1 VTAGAVEVN
10 FDGLPGPTHTFGGLA
25 YGNLASMRHGGTV
38 SNPRA
43 AALQG
48 LAKMKLLADL
58 GVPQAVLPP
67 HERPDI
73 ATLRRLGFSGSDAEV
88 ASRAARESPRL
99 FAAAGSASAMWA
111 ANAATVSPGADT
123 ADGRVHFTPA
133 NLAGQLH
140 RSLEPPVTAL
150 LLRRIFGDA
159 SVFAHHDPLPGSV
172 ALDDEGAANH
182 IRLCRE
188 HGEPGVEIFVFGRS
202 GEEEPLR
209 GASVFPARQAQEA
222 SLAVARLHGLDPGRT
237 LFLSQSPELIDAGVF
252 HNDVISVGNRR
263 VLLHHSLA
271 FAGGAAAVEAMR
283 RRLAERCG
291 ADLVSVEVRPDELPV
306 VLAVRSYFFNSQLVD
321 LPDGAMA
328 LIAPVEC
335 RETPEV
341 LRAVER
347 ILADDNPIDT
357 VRFVDLRESMK
368 NGGGPACLRLRVVLA
383 AGETARVHPG
393 VFMTERLHGELVA
406 WVGRHY
412 RDRLVLEDLA
422 DPALLAESRAALDAL
437 TEILALGSIYAF
449 QRGGPDPPAAGR
461 AGKAS

>member
-10 FDGLPGPTHTFGGLA
+10 LDGLAGPTHTFGGLA

-48 LAKMKLLADL
+48 IAKMKLLADL

-73 ATLRRLGFSGSDAEV
+73 PTLRRFGFSGSDAEV
-88 ASRAARESPRL
+88 AARAAREAPDL

-133 NLAGQLH
+133 NLASQLH
-140 RSLEPPVTAL
+140 RSLEPPMTTL
-150 LLRRIFGDA
+150 LLRRIFGDP
-159 SVFAHHDPLPGSV
+159 SVFAHHDPLPGGV
-172 ALDDEGAANH
+172 ALGDEGAANH

-188 HGEPGVEIFVFGRS
+188 HGAPGLEIFVFGRS
-202 GEEEPLR
+202 GAGEPLR
-209 GASVFPARQAQEA
+209 GGGAFPARQAKEA

-237 LFLSQSPELIDAGVF
+237 LFLSQSPEIIDAGVF
-252 HNDVISVGNRR
+252 HNDVISVSNRR

-271 FAGGAAAVEAMR
+271 FAGGATAAEAMR
-283 RRLAERCG
+283 RRLADRCG
-291 ADLVSVEVRPDELPV
+291 ADLVAVEVRSDELPV
-306 VLAVRSYFFNSQLVD
+306 ALAVRSYLFNSQLVD

-328 LIAPVEC
+328 LIAPVDC
-335 RETPEV
+335 REIPEV
-341 LRAVER
+341 LRVVDR
-347 ILADDNPIDT
+347 ILGDDNPIAK

-368 NGGGPACLRLRVVLA
+368 NGGGPACLRLRVVLTGDEA
-383 AGETARVHPG
+383 SRAHSG
-393 VFMTERLHGELVA
+393 VFLTERLHADLVA

-412 RDRLVLEDLA
+412 RDRLALEDLA

-437 TEILALGSIYAF
+437 TEILALGSIYRF
-449 QRGGPDPPAAGR
+449 QRAGG
-461 AGKAS
+461 